1 MSTPWGTAAL
11 HCTAIDILWAVLAAA
26 CRSFANLSRA
36 ECARKCLDEPDC
48 VGFELGLGDG
58 DSHVRA
64 HLYAH
69 GQLERDR
76 LSHAR
81 GVLRVL

>member
-1 MSTPWGTAAL
+1 M
-11 HCTAIDILWAVLAAA
+11 LAAA

-69 GQLERDR
+69 WQLERDR